1 VPATEPHGSAPK
13 VNYVLLS
20 ALWFGFSFFWAT
32 LLPLI
37 IPRRVEAIVPA
48 ATYGGQLALLLA
60 VGAIFSALVQV
71 TVGFF
76 SDHTLSSLGRRK
88 PYILFGIPTALVVTY
103 AFLAAPSFGVLLLL
117 YCGIQLTLNTASI
130 PYQALLPDNVAQG
143 EHGKAATQMGLFS
156 LFGQLAGLVAVAG
169 IAFFAGKSAGGAGGS
184 LTGVFL
190 AYLVVLV
197 ALGALTILKVPDAPN
212 STKLFRWHFREG
224 GERSV
229 ARAMFADFLDF
240 DLRSHPDFVLL
251 WFSRMAIFIGYFTL
265 LPYVYKY
272 VKTTLAVPRPD
283 VWAGILLAAITVG
296 GVAGNFVIGPRAD
309 RVSKK
314 LLIGISLVISALFL
328 VVIIL
333 SHSLVLSI
341 VAGALLG
348 VGWGGFLAVDWAF
361 ACNLMPRVKTAR
373 YMGVWDIATLFP
385 QVAGPIAAG
394 LLRDRLYAWLGAA
407 NEGGVYRIVFAT
419 IFVWFIVGLAI
430 LRYVRE
436 ERAAPTLQA

>member
-1 VPATEPHGSAPK
+1 MPAADSHGPASK

-37 IPRRVEAIVPA
+37 IPRRVEAVVPA
-48 ATYGGQLALLLA
+48 AVYGTRLALLFA
-60 VGAIFSALVQV
+60 AGAIFSALVQV

-76 SDHTLSSLGRRK
+76 SDHTLSRLGRRK
-88 PYILFGIPTALVVTY
+88 PYIVFGIPTALVVTY
-103 AFLAAPSFGVLLLL
+103 AFLAAPSFGVLLVL

-130 PYQALLPDNVAQG
+130 PYQALLPDNVAPD

-156 LFGQLAGLVAVAG
+156 LFGQLAGLVAVAS
-169 IAFFAGKSAGGAGGS
+169 IALAAGKSAGGS

-190 AYLVVLV
+190 AYLVVLL
-197 ALGALTILKVPDAPN
+197 ALGALTVVKVPDAPN
-212 STKLFRWHFREG
+212 STNLFRWSFRAS

-240 DLRSHPDFVLL
+240 DLRSHPNFVLL
-251 WFSRMAIFIGYFTL
+251 WFSRIAIFIGYFTL

-272 VKTTLAVPRPD
+272 VKTTLAAPRPE
-283 VWAGILLAAITVG
+283 VWAGILLAVITLG
-296 GVAGNFVIGPRAD
+296 GVAGNFIFGARAD
-309 RVSKK
+309 KTSKK
-314 LLIGISLVISALFL
+314 LLIGLSLLISALFL

-333 SHSLVLSI
+333 SHSLALSI
-341 VAGALLG
+341 IAGALLG

-407 NEGGVYRIVFAT
+407 NEGSLYRIVFAT

-430 LRYVRE
+430 LRFVRE